1 MAIKYSDDQLQEIN
15 RLIKDSDLNQTQIAE
30 AINKKFPNAQYKVKP
45 DTITHYARKYFKVP
59 QGGALNNAYKN
70 RFSGVLTT
78 KEGTEKLL

>member
-30 AINKKFPNAQYKVKP
+30 AINKKFPNALYKVKP

-59 QGGALNNAYKN
+59 QGGALTTLIKIDFREFLQLKKEPKN
-70 RFSGVLTT
+70 Y
-78 KEGTEKLL
+78 